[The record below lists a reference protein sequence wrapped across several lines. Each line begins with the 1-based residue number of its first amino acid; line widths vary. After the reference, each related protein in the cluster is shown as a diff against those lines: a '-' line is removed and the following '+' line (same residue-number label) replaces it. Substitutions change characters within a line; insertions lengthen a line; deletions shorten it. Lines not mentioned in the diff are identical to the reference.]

1 MASTIV
7 VGVSGSGKSHFARAG
22 TAGTDLVYTVN
33 AKVEDYP
40 SARPISLKRV
50 LKARRNSGV
59 VLEDIS
65 RPTEKDLSI
74 IRKLLVYTKRYKNI
88 SVFML
93 THSVTRSNVY
103 SILPFFDRTIFTR
116 HASNSKAFR
125 EYARYLDLEP
135 VEARAVWNGFI
146 SESPSHSYL
155 VYKDG
160 SFEITY
166 ADGTSV
172 VTLRE
177 RAREKMSKILRAVE
191 PSNRAEFLLSLF
203 DFVSGNLSLAFVD
216 MSDLS
221 VVLESSKRGRLTA
234 NLVDFVIQISDP
246 KSPPPTKPVIV
257 LYLFLKT
264 LFSIPAVYVQ
274 NSHFS
279 AKALKAFNE
288 TEQRELLA
296 RQAKKI
302 GRKRRR
308 ADGKKEVIRMVG

>member
-1 MASTIV
+1 
-7 VGVSGSGKSHFARAG
+7 
-22 TAGTDLVYTVN
+22 
-33 AKVEDYP
+33 
-40 SARPISLKRV
+40 
-50 LKARRNSGV
+50 
-59 VLEDIS
+59 
-65 RPTEKDLSI
+65 
-74 IRKLLVYTKRYKNI
+74 
-88 SVFML
+88 
-93 THSVTRSNVY
+93 
-103 SILPFFDRTIFTR
+103 
-116 HASNSKAFR
+116 
-125 EYARYLDLEP
+125 
-135 VEARAVWNGFI
+135 
-146 SESPSHSYL
+146 

-160 SFEITY
+160 SFEITC
-166 ADGTSV
+166 ANGTSV

-177 RAREKMSKILRAVE
+177 RAREKMSKILKAVE
-191 PSNRAEFLLSLF
+191 SADRAEFLLSLF

-246 KSPPPTKPVIV
+246 KSPQPTKPVIV